1 MKIKRINRRNP
12 YIPTTSFGDIAFLLI
27 IFFMVTSVFMREKH
41 IEVREAK
48 AIEIEKIEAKTISVV
63 VDINGEIWLQGDKCP
78 LDALGPSISAL
89 LEGNKEKVVMVKVD
103 KDQSQEK
110 FGKVLLAVSAAG
122 ADIAL
127 LGQKDRQ

>member
-1 MKIKRINRRNP
+1 MKIKRINRRKP

-48 AIEIEKIEAKTISVV
+48 ALEVEKIESKIISVV
-63 VDINGEIWLQGDKCP
+63 VDKHGEIWLQGDKCP
-78 LDALGPSISAL
+78 FDALSPAISAL
-89 LEGNKEKVVMVKVD
+89 LEGHKDKIVMVKID
-103 KDQSQEK
+103 KDQSQEN
-110 FGKVLLAVSAAG
+110 FGKVLVAVSSAG